1 MCAST
6 QRVVFIRILQF
17 IMLFFFTFD
26 TFSQGKESPLALFG
40 DPLSVP
46 KEESNSSVKVRIDLK
61 KAEETFLRNNLS
73 LLAKRLEVEASKA
86 EIIQT
91 RLWDNPVV
99 SVDQNAY
106 NQNTGQYLDTTKNG
120 QTQIQIEQLFVLAGK
135 RDKRIRLAQW
145 NANTGEQDFYDLL
158 RTLKLELRVTFY
170 KLFYLKKSLEFFD
183 ENIRSIRKTIQS
195 SEAVY
200 KNRDIL
206 LSEVLRLKSILF
218 RLETDRS
225 EIVSGIIEKE
235 NILKLLLNEPEYADV
250 VFEIETIEPEEKR
263 NPILSKSGQELLS
276 IAYDKRPDLKAL
288 EFGIKAE
295 QTNLALQRSLAI
307 PDLKLGGSWDRAGNY
322 INNYYGVTVSM
333 AIPTFDRNQGNI
345 RESELILAAKKTKYE
360 EKRIKIRAEVLSAVG
375 KAKEKERLLS
385 EYKDSFTKD
394 YQNLAGLMVENYR
407 KKYLTIL
414 EFADFFEA
422 YSDSFLKMIR
432 LQSDRVE
439 TMESVNY
446 TLGSTVL
453 EIGK

>member
-1 MCAST
+1 MYVSI
-6 QRVVFIRILQF
+6 QRTFFVLIVQF
-17 IMLFFFTFD
+17 IILFFTFSEILSED
-26 TFSQGKESPLALFG
+26 TNDPPEFLNETPPISDSPQ
-40 DPLSVP
+40 
-46 KEESNSSVKVRIDLK
+46 KIRIDLR

-73 LLAKRLEVEASKA
+73 LLVKRLEVEASKA
-86 EIIQT
+86 EVVQT
-91 RLWDNPVV
+91 RLWDNPVL

-106 NQNTGQYLDTTKNG
+106 NQNTNRYLDISKSG
-120 QTQIQIEQLFVLAGK
+120 QTAIQIEQLFVLAGK

-145 NANTGEQDFYDLL
+145 NVSSGEQDFYDLL
-158 RTLKLELRVTFY
+158 RALKLELRVTFY
-170 KLFYLKKSLEFFD
+170 KLFFLKKSLEFFD
-183 ENIRSIRKTIQS
+183 DNIQSIRKTIRS

-225 EIVSGIIEKE
+225 EIVSSIIEKE
-235 NILKLLLNEPEYADV
+235 NILKLLLNEPDYSDA
-250 VFEIETIEPEEKR
+250 VFIVETGNSEEKP
-263 NPILSKSGQELLS
+263 NPILVKSGQELLL
-276 IAYDKRPDLKAL
+276 IAFEKRPDLKAL

-295 QTNLALQRSLAI
+295 QTNLALQKSLAI
-307 PDLKLGGSWDRAGNY
+307 PDLKLGGNWDRAGNY

-345 RESELILAAKKTKYE
+345 RESELILAAKKARYE
-360 EKRIKIRAEVLSAVG
+360 ERKIKIRTEVLSAVG
-375 KAKEKERLLS
+375 KAKEKERLLL

-407 KKYLTIL
+407 KRYLTIL

-432 LQSDRVE
+432 LESDRIESLE
-439 TMESVNY
+439 TVNY

-453 EIGK
+453 EIGP

>member
-1 MCAST
+1 MA
-6 QRVVFIRILQF
+6 F
-17 IMLFFFTFD
+17 
-26 TFSQGKESPLALFG
+26 FG
-40 DPLSVP
+40 DSVP
-46 KEESNSSVKVRIDLK
+46 KEESGPTTKRIRINLK

-86 EIIQT
+86 EVIQN
-91 RLWDNPVV
+91 RLWDNPVL

-106 NQNTGQYLDTTKNG
+106 NQNTGRYLDASKSG
-120 QTQIQIEQLFVLAGK
+120 QTAIQIEQLFVLAGK

-158 RTLKLELRVTFY
+158 RSLKLELRVTFY
-170 KLFYLKKSLEFFD
+170 KLFYLKRSLEFFD
-183 ENIRSIRKTIQS
+183 ENILSFRKTIRS
-195 SEAVY
+195 SEAVF

-225 EIVSGIIEKE
+225 EIVSSIIEKE
-235 NILKLLLNEPEYADV
+235 NILKLLLNEPDFSEA
-250 VFEIETIEPEEKR
+250 VFEIEMTGPEDMQS
-263 NPILSKSGQELLS
+263 PLLSKSGEELFNVALE
-276 IAYDKRPDLKAL
+276 KRPDLKAL

-295 QTNLALQRSLAI
+295 QTNLALQKSLAI

-322 INNYYGVTVSM
+322 INNYYGVTLSM

-345 RESELILAAKKTKYE
+345 RESELTLAAKKAKYE
-360 EKRIKIRAEVLSAVG
+360 EKRIKIRSEVLSAVG
-375 KAKEKERLLS
+375 KAREKERLLL

-394 YQNLAGLMVENYR
+394 YQNLAALMVENYR

-432 LQSDRVE
+432 LQSDRIE
-439 TMESVNY
+439 SLESVNY
-446 TLGSTVL
+446 TLGRTL
-453 EIGK
+453 TEIDR